1 MKAESTSSLAN
12 GSPAPPRGTIAA
24 SLFVIAATASG
35 SAANFLFQWLA
46 ARQLDPDRFSLL
58 TAMLAIITICVLPG
72 PPLAIAIV
80 RKLSRADR
88 EESPPRLTSARH
100 TGIAMGAVLL
110 TGIVLLAAGI
120 DGDQLHLASGG
131 GVFTWI
137 AAAVATIAWLGVF
150 PDLARVQA
158 SGNFRRYGRSH
169 ALLAGFRLG
178 LGGGA
183 LLAGGNIWLVLLCL
197 APAPIIVRLLVRP
210 KVRSE
215 SQLPGPWFRE
225 LFPVL
230 AATGGLHALVTL
242 DVIFARAHFGVTT
255 PELAGAYAA
264 CAVLARALF
273 HIPFAATAVTV
284 QRTAIADARGMSHR
298 RILGSNLALVAVLVT
313 IGGAILFLF
322 PEMILRIFAGDNR
335 YQAQADLLQK
345 LLVPTAIAS
354 FVAVPTHYLLALGS
368 KVPAM
373 VLGIAPGILAF
384 WLSTA
389 PESPSGLITQ
399 MTTVLTVSGGVLMIA
414 AWVRG
419 ERRDGQREKDQQTE

>member
-1 MKAESTSSLAN
+1 MKAESTSSQAN
-12 GSPAPPRGTIAA
+12 VSPPPPRGTLAA
-24 SLFVIAATASG
+24 SLFVIAATTSG
-35 SAANFLFQWLA
+35 SAANFLFQWIA
-46 ARQLDPDRFSLL
+46 ARQLDPGQFSLL

-80 RKLSRADR
+80 RKLSRIKVED
-88 EESPPRLTSARH
+88 SPPRLTSARH
-100 TGIAMGAVLL
+100 TGAAMGAILL
-110 TGIVLLAAGI
+110 TGIVLFAAGI

-137 AAAVATIAWLGVF
+137 AAAVATMAWLGVF

-158 SGNFRRYGRSH
+158 SGDFRRYGLSH

-183 LLAGGNIWLVLLCL
+183 LLAGGSIWVVLLCL
-197 APAPIIVRLLVRP
+197 APAPVIVRFFLRP
-210 KVRSE
+210 KMRSE
-215 SQLPGPWFRE
+215 SQLPGPWFRD

-242 DVIFARAHFGVTT
+242 DVIFARAHFGVSS
-255 PELAGAYAA
+255 PEQAGAYAA

-284 QRTAIADARGMSHR
+284 QRTARADAQGRSHR
-298 RILGSNLALVAVLVT
+298 RILGSNLALVTVLIT
-313 IGGAILFLF
+313 IGGAILFFF
-322 PEMILRIFAGDNR
+322 PETALTIFAGDDR
-335 YQAQADLLQK
+335 YASQANLLQK

-368 KVPAM
+368 KVPSI
-373 VLGIAPGILAF
+373 VLGIAPCLLAF
-384 WLSTA
+384 WLSIA
-389 PESPSGLITQ
+389 PESPAGLIPP
-399 MTTVLTVSGGVLMIA
+399 MTTILTLSGAVLLIA
-414 AWVRG
+414 AWIRG
-419 ERRDGQREKDQQTE
+419 EEGKGE